1 MNTPHEQIHA
11 TAVAIDGRGV
21 LILGP
26 SGAGKSDLAL
36 RLIDE
41 GAILIADDRVDLT
54 PDNGGVLLS
63 GPATIAGLLEV
74 RGVGIV
80 RMRYETK
87 VSLSLVVDLVEP
99 EDMERLPDRLTGDF
113 MGASVRRIALDP
125 FQVSAPAKIRLALR
139 AADRDM
145 LQS

>member
-1 MNTPHEQIHA
+1 MPVT
-11 TAVAIDGRGV
+11 
-21 LILGP
+21 
-26 SGAGKSDLAL
+26 
-36 RLIDE
+36 
-41 GAILIADDRVDLT
+41 ILIADDRVDLT